1 MNHPNEPAVLRLMKE
16 IADARDELAP
26 QLPQYA
32 RRAPHP
38 LADSQE
44 HGDLYESMRQV
55 FNELHGAYVQEYGA
69 PSSWRR
75 MASADE
81 AVALLRQPYVEAVE
95 QEPEGFSAAHALE
108 FDDAPLRAASLA
120 YKRECDWDFPPS
132 APSSEYV
139 WLCVHQPLM
148 CFPVDDAM
156 ELRFSGRLTGFAIVA
171 DRDEDGAP
179 ESLAHVWVARQA
191 RPQQV

>member
-1 MNHPNEPAVLRLMKE
+1 MP
-16 IADARDELAP
+16 
-26 QLPQYA
+26 
-32 RRAPHP
+32 
-38 LADSQE
+38 
-44 HGDLYESMRQV
+44 QV

-69 PSSWRR
+69 RSSWRR

-81 AVALLRQPYVEAVE
+81 AVALLRKPYVEAVE

-108 FDDAPLRAASLA
+108 FDDAPLRAASRA
-120 YKRECDWDFPPS
+120 YKRECGWDFPPS
-132 APSSEYV
+132 APSSDYV

-148 CFPVDDAM
+148 CFPEDDAI
-156 ELRFSGRLTGFAIVA
+156 EVQFTGSLIGFVIVA

-191 RPQQV
+191 RRRGNAALLLAEARSRFPQLNAVEEPVTADGLRLLCARWPELAACLPVD